1 MVWLSLRISRV
12 TLFCFSILFLFF
24 VFQLAELDGKLRERF
39 PQFAGKL
46 PGKKIGGNLKPE
58 FVEERR
64 IALEKYLGV
73 SVKKKAKKSL
83 KHYTNKCKMNNK
95 KSSRKQS
102 PYVRAQIAREN

>member
-1 MVWLSLRISRV
+1 M
-12 TLFCFSILFLFF
+12 FLFF

-64 IALEKYLGV
+64 IALEKYLCV
-73 SVKKKAKKSL
+73 SVTKSQQKELKKASNIIQKIAKRKKK
-83 KHYTNKCKMNNK
+83 
-95 KSSRKQS
+95 SRKQS
-102 PYVRAQIAREN
+102 PDVRAQIAHENWLCVSAKLKKSKKK